1 MAVCIDVA
9 DPDVGTLIVKGDFSE
24 LAEFARSNGG
34 MYPPM
39 N

>member
-1 MAVCIDVA
+1 
-9 DPDVGTLIVKGDFSE
+9 

-39 N
+39 NWYHRITVMY